1 MTNLRLLSFNTIS
14 GQANVILPYSS
25 TLIPALLSML
35 VVDDIIVTGNNP
47 TFIKS
52 LVTKLNSEFS
62 LKDLGNLDYFLGID
76 VRLCKRPVD

>member
-1 MTNLRLLSFNTIS
+1 M
-14 GQANVILPYSS
+14 ILPYSS
-25 TLIPALLSML
+25 TLNTALLSML